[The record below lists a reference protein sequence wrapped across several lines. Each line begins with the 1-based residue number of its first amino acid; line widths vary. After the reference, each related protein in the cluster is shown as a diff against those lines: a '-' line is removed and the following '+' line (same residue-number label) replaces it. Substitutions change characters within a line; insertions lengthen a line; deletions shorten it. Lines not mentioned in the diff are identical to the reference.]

1 MASVVLSKSLRVQ
14 VCLEAFLSRD
24 KGRFDGIRCPA
35 RRKER
40 ADRGS
45 RADEDGLRGRYKSKH
60 ARRGN
65 GDAGGGAER
74 SSGAAAGRAWCRQEG
89 DRPSGSRTLPA
100 RKAAVPRS
108 FLCRDRAGEV

>member
-60 ARRGN
+60 AQRGN

-74 SSGAAAGRAWCRQEG
+74 SSGAAPAPPRCTPHT
-89 DRPSGSRTLPA
+89 DPPSASPTLPPPHA
-100 RKAAVPRS
+100 PS
-108 FLCRDRAGEV
+108 PP